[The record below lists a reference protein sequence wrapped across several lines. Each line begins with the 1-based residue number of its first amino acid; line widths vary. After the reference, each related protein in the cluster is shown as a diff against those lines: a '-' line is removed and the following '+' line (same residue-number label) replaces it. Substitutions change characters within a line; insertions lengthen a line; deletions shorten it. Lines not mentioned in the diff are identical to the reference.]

1 MMVLYFNLFIIILGL
16 VVSIYQFRKKRKE
29 KEEKNRINF

>member
-16 VVSIYQFRKKRKE
+16 VVSIYQFCKKRKE
-29 KEEKNRINF
+29 KEEKK

>member
-29 KEEKNRINF
+29 KEEKK